1 MNDQLTHSHITIPIV
16 SYGNS
21 SQTSSD
27 NPIMKSPMP
36 GKVIK
41 FNVTHGDQVKKGDSI
56 VILEAMK
63 MEHVITA
70 PCDG

>member
-1 MNDQLTHSHITIPIV
+1 
-16 SYGNS
+16 
-21 SQTSSD
+21 
-27 NPIMKSPMP
+27 MKSPMP

-41 FNVTHGDQVKKGDSI
+41 LNVAHGDKVKKGDSI